1 MYTPKDFAVE
11 DRQELLR
18 FIGREPFGILVSVV
32 DGIPNATH
40 LPFAV
45 LDADAF
51 ILGAH
56 LARANEHW
64 QHLDGAQVLAIF
76 DGPHGMV
83 SASWYADPRHSVPTW
98 NYSTVHC
105 HGRARV
111 VPAERT
117 REILGMMVER
127 FEHGWTMQDADPE
140 YIARMERG
148 IVGVEIAVTSAMGKY
163 KLSQNRS
170 AEDRERVIHALGDAP
185 LAAAMRRLAETE
197 K

>member
-1 MYTPKDFAVE
+1 
-11 DRQELLR
+11 
-18 FIGREPFGILVSVV
+18 
-32 DGIPNATH
+32 
-40 LPFAV
+40 
-45 LDADAF
+45 
-51 ILGAH
+51 
-56 LARANEHW
+56 
-64 QHLDGAQVLAIF
+64 
-76 DGPHGMV
+76 
-83 SASWYADPRHSVPTW
+83 
-98 NYSTVHC
+98 
-105 HGRARV
+105 
-111 VPAERT
+111 
-117 REILGMMVER
+117 MMVER